1 MSLDVSK
8 TIKSSPFSILLIVF
22 SILLLGLISLYSI
35 AESKSLSESNAFF
48 KQLIFLGPAIFLMF
62 VFLII
67 PKKLIHEYVYILY
80 GLIVLFV
87 ILPYFSAQVA
97 DTHRWI
103 DIGLPFN
110 LQPSEIAK
118 LVIVLTLARY
128 LSDRKIEFDHF
139 GAILI
144 PFIIAFIPAAIV
156 LNQPDLGT
164 AIVMMSP
171 VIPMLYWVGARPF
184 HLFLV
189 IAPVLSIVTAFDVS
203 VFTSWTIVMGIIIF
217 LSKPKLWSGISIFF
231 SNIFLGLVFPLFW
244 NGFLRPYHR
253 NRILTAIN
261 PELDPLGSGYQV
273 IQSKT
278 ALGSGGFFGKGWSE
292 GTQTQ
297 LKFLPVQESDFIV
310 SVIGEELG
318 FFAILIMIFLFLYL
332 IMKILYLAFH
342 STDRFSGLVLVG
354 ISTIFLSHIFVN
366 CSMASGMIPV
376 KGLPLPF
383 VSYGGSF
390 LLSSFIM
397 IGIVINFSRA
407 ENY

>member
-1 MSLDVSK
+1 MIASLTKS
-8 TIKSSPFSILLIVF
+8 IKSSPF
-22 SILLLGLISLYSI
+22 GLIIIIFGILIIGLTSLYSV
-35 AESKSLSESNAFF
+35 AEIKADDASNAFLR
-48 KQLIFLGPAIFLMF
+48 QLIFLIPALILMMLF
-62 VFLII
+62 SIV
-67 PKKLIHEYVYILY
+67 PKKIVHEYVYILY
-80 GLIVLFV
+80 ILITLSVV
-87 ILPYFSAQVA
+87 IPFFGSKVA
-97 DTHRWI
+97 DTYRWI
-103 DIGLPFN
+103 NIGLPFS
-110 LQPSEIAK
+110 LQPSEISK

-128 LSDRKIEFDHF
+128 LSDRSIQLDHF
-139 GAILI
+139 TSNFI
-144 PFIIAFIPAAIV
+144 PFMIAFIPAIIV

-164 AIVMMSP
+164 ALVMMSP

-189 IAPVLSIVTAFDVS
+189 IAPVLSILTAFDVM
-203 VFTSWTIVMGIIIF
+203 VFTIWSIIMALIIF
-217 LSKPKLWSGISIFF
+217 LSKPQLWNGISIFF

-244 NGFLRPYHR
+244 NSFLRPYHR

-278 ALGSGGFFGKGWSE
+278 ALGSGGFFGKGWGA

-318 FFAILIMIFLFLYL
+318 FISILIMLLLFMYL
-332 IMKILYLAFH
+332 VLRILNLAFNA
-342 STDRFSGLVLVG
+342 TDRFSGLVLVG
-354 ISTIFLSHIFVN
+354 IATIFLAHIFVN

-390 LLSSFIM
+390 LISSFIM
-397 IGIVINFSRA
+397 IGIIINFSK
-407 ENY
+407 EEIY

>member
-1 MSLDVSK
+1 MDVSK
-8 TIKSSPFSILLIVF
+8 AIKSSPFSVLFIVF
-22 SILLLGLISLYSI
+22 TILCLGLISLYSV
-35 AESKSLSESNAFF
+35 AESKSLGESNAFLR
-48 KQLIFLGPAIFLMF
+48 QLVFLGPAILLMF
-62 VFLII
+62 IFLIL

-80 GLIVLFV
+80 GAVILFV
-87 ILPYFSAQVA
+87 IMPYFSPQVA

-103 DIGLPFN
+103 DIGLPFS

-128 LSDRKIEFDHF
+128 LSDRKIELNHF
-139 GAILI
+139 AALLM
-144 PFIIAFIPAAIV
+144 PFIIAFIPALIV

-189 IAPVLSIVTAFDVS
+189 IAPTLSIITAFDVS
-203 VFTSWTIVMGIIIF
+203 VFTSWTIVMAIVIF
-217 LSKPKLWSGISIFF
+217 MSKPKLWNGISIFF

-278 ALGSGGFFGKGWSE
+278 ALGSGGFFGKGWGE

-318 FFAILIMIFLFLYL
+318 FFAISIMVFLFLYL
-332 IMKILYLAFH
+332 ILKILYLAFH
-342 STDRFSGLVLVG
+342 TTDRFSGLVLVG

-397 IGIVINFSRA
+397 IGIVINFSRE

>member
-48 KQLIFLGPAIFLMF
+48 KQLIFLGPAVFLMF

-80 GLIVLFV
+80 GSIVLFV
-87 ILPYFSAQVA
+87 ILPYFSVQVA

-342 STDRFSGLVLVG
+342 STDRFSGLVLIG

-397 IGIVINFSRA
+397 IGIVINFSRV

>member
-1 MSLDVSK
+1 MDVSK
-8 TIKSSPFSILLIVF
+8 AIKSSPFSVLFIVF
-22 SILLLGLISLYSI
+22 TILCLGLISLYSV
-35 AESKSLSESNAFF
+35 AESKSLGESNAFLR
-48 KQLIFLGPAIFLMF
+48 QLVFLGPAILLMF
-62 VFLII
+62 IFLIL
-67 PKKLIHEYVYILY
+67 PKKLIHEYVYVLY
-80 GLIVLFV
+80 GSVIIFV
-87 ILPYFSAQVA
+87 IMPYFSPQVA

-103 DIGLPFN
+103 DIGLPFS

-128 LSDRKIEFDHF
+128 LSDRKIELDHF
-139 GAILI
+139 AALLM
-144 PFIIAFIPAAIV
+144 PFIIAFIPAVIV

-189 IAPVLSIVTAFDVS
+189 IAPTLSIITAFDVS
-203 VFTSWTIVMGIIIF
+203 VFTSWTIVMAIVIF
-217 LSKPKLWSGISIFF
+217 MSKPKLWNGISIFF

-278 ALGSGGFFGKGWSE
+278 ALGSGGFFGKGWGE

-318 FFAILIMIFLFLYL
+318 FFAISIMVFLFLYL
-332 IMKILYLAFH
+332 ILKILYLAFH
-342 STDRFSGLVLVG
+342 TTDRFSGLVLVG

-390 LLSSFIM
+390 LISSFIM
-397 IGIVINFSRA
+397 IGIVINFSRE

>member
-1 MSLDVSK
+1 MSMDVSK
-8 TIKSSPFSILLIVF
+8 AIKSSPFSVLFIVF
-22 SILLLGLISLYSI
+22 TILCLGLISLYSV
-35 AESKSLSESNAFF
+35 AESKSLGESNAFLR
-48 KQLIFLGPAIFLMF
+48 QLVFLGPAILLMF
-62 VFLII
+62 IFLIL
-67 PKKLIHEYVYILY
+67 PKKLIHEYVYVLY
-80 GLIVLFV
+80 GSVILFV
-87 ILPYFSAQVA
+87 IMPYFSPQVA

-103 DIGLPFN
+103 DIGLPFS

-128 LSDRKIEFDHF
+128 LSDRKIELNHF
-139 GAILI
+139 AALLM
-144 PFIIAFIPAAIV
+144 PFIIAFIPALIV

-189 IAPVLSIVTAFDVS
+189 IAPTLSIITAFDVS
-203 VFTSWTIVMGIIIF
+203 VFTSWTIVMAIVIF
-217 LSKPKLWSGISIFF
+217 MSKPKLWNGISIFF

-278 ALGSGGFFGKGWSE
+278 ALGSGGFFGKGWGE

-318 FFAILIMIFLFLYL
+318 FFAISIMVFLFLYL
-332 IMKILYLAFH
+332 ILKILYLAFH
-342 STDRFSGLVLVG
+342 TTDRFSGLVLVG

-397 IGIVINFSRA
+397 IGIVINFSRE

>member
-1 MSLDVSK
+1 MNLDVSK
-8 TIKSSPFSILLIVF
+8 AIKSSPFSILLIVF
-22 SILLLGLISLYSI
+22 SILFIGLISLYSV
-35 AESKSLSESNAFF
+35 AESKTSGVSNAFIR
-48 KQLIFLGPAIFLMF
+48 QLFLLGPAIFLL
-62 VFLII
+62 VLFLAI
-67 PKKLIHEYVYILY
+67 PKKIIHEYVYVFY
-80 GLIVLFV
+80 GAIILFV
-87 ILPYFSAQVA
+87 ILPYFSPQVA

-103 DIGLPFN
+103 DIGLPFS

-128 LSDRKIEFDHF
+128 LSDRNIQLDHF
-139 GAILI
+139 AAMLL
-144 PFIIAFIPAAIV
+144 PFLIAFIPAIIV

-189 IAPVLSIVTAFDVS
+189 VAPILSIITAFDVS
-203 VFTSWTIVMGIIIF
+203 VFTFWSIVMAVIIF
-217 LSKPKLWSGISIFF
+217 LSKPRLRNGITLFF
-231 SNIFLGLVFPLFW
+231 SNIFLGLIFPLFW

-278 ALGSGGFFGKGWSE
+278 ALGSGGFFGKGWGA

-318 FFAILIMIFLFLYL
+318 FVTILIMAVLFLYL
-332 IMKILYLAFH
+332 ILRILNLAFH
-342 STDRFSGLVLVG
+342 STDRFSGLVLIG

-397 IGIVINFSRA
+397 IGIVINFSRE

>member
-1 MSLDVSK
+1 MNLDVSK
-8 TIKSSPFSILLIVF
+8 AIKSSPFSILMIVF
-22 SILLLGLISLYSI
+22 CILSIGLISLYSV
-35 AESKSLSESNAFF
+35 AESKTSGSSNAFVR
-48 KQLIFLGPAIFLMF
+48 QLILLGPAVFLMF
-62 VFLII
+62 LFLVI
-67 PKKLIHEYVYILY
+67 PKKIIHEYVYVLY
-80 GLIVLFV
+80 GAVILFV
-87 ILPYFSAQVA
+87 ILPYFSPQVA

-103 DIGLPFN
+103 DIGLPFS

-128 LSDRKIEFDHF
+128 LSDRNIQLDHF
-139 GAILI
+139 AAISL
-144 PFIIAFIPAAIV
+144 PFLIAFIPAIIV

-189 IAPVLSIVTAFDVS
+189 VAPILSIVTAFDVS
-203 VFTSWTIVMGIIIF
+203 VFTIWSIVMAVIIF
-217 LSKPKLWSGISIFF
+217 LSKPRLRNGITLFF
-231 SNIFLGLVFPLFW
+231 SNIFLGLIFPLFW

-278 ALGSGGFFGKGWSE
+278 ALGSGGFFGKGWGA

-318 FFAILIMIFLFLYL
+318 FVTILIMTVLFLYL
-332 IMKILYLAFH
+332 LLRILNLAFH
-342 STDRFSGLVLVG
+342 ATDRFSGLVLIG

-366 CSMASGMIPV
+366 FSMASGMIPV

-397 IGIVINFSRA
+397 IGIVINFSRE

>member
-1 MSLDVSK
+1 MNFLTKSM
-8 TIKSSPFSILLIVF
+8 KSSPYSLLLI
-22 SILLLGLISLYSI
+22 ILGLLLIGLTSLYSI
-35 AESKSLSESNAFF
+35 AAVKSGGESSAFLR
-48 KQLIFLGPAIFLMF
+48 QLF
-62 VFLII
+62 FLIPSI
-67 PKKLIHEYVYILY
+67 VLMIIFTIVPRKIIHEYIYIVYTLS
-80 GLIVLFV
+80 V
-87 ILPYFSAQVA
+87 IAVFIPFFGSKVA

-103 DIGLPFN
+103 NIGLPFN

-118 LVIVLTLARY
+118 LIVVLTLARY
-128 LSDRKIEFDHF
+128 LSDRNIELNHF
-139 GAILI
+139 TANLV
-144 PFIIAFIPAAIV
+144 PFVIAFIPAIIV

-164 AIVMMSP
+164 ALVIMSP

-189 IAPVLSIVTAFDVS
+189 IAPIFSIISASNFVI
-203 VFTSWTIVMGIIIF
+203 FT
-217 LSKPKLWSGISIFF
+217 LWSFIMGLIIYFSKEKMWNSIAIFF
-231 SNIFLGLVFPLFW
+231 LNIFLGLIFPLFW
-244 NGFLRPYHR
+244 NNFLRPYHR
-253 NRILTAIN
+253 NRILTALN

-278 ALGSGGFFGKGWSE
+278 ALGSGGFFGKGWGE

-310 SVIGEELG
+310 SVIGEEMG
-318 FFAILIMIFLFLYL
+318 FILILTMLILFLYL
-332 IMKILYLAFH
+332 ILKIINLAH
-342 STDRFSGLVLVG
+342 NANDRFSSLVLVG

-383 VSYGGSF
+383 ISYGGSF

-397 IGIVINFSRA
+397 IGIVINFSKD
-407 ENY
+407 ESYG

>member
-1 MSLDVSK
+1 MNFLTKSM
-8 TIKSSPFSILLIVF
+8 KSSPYSLLLI
-22 SILLLGLISLYSI
+22 ILGLLLIGLTSLYSI
-35 AESKSLSESNAFF
+35 AAVKSGSGSSAFLR
-48 KQLIFLGPAIFLMF
+48 QIF
-62 VFLII
+62 FLIPSI
-67 PKKLIHEYVYILY
+67 VLMIIFTIVPRKIIHEYIYIVYTLS
-80 GLIVLFV
+80 V
-87 ILPYFSAQVA
+87 IAVFIPFFGSKVA

-103 DIGLPFN
+103 NIGLPFN

-118 LVIVLTLARY
+118 LIVVLTLARY
-128 LSDRKIEFDHF
+128 LSDRNIELNHF
-139 GAILI
+139 TANLV
-144 PFIIAFIPAAIV
+144 PFVIAFIPAIIV

-164 AIVMMSP
+164 ALVMMSP

-189 IAPVLSIVTAFDVS
+189 IAPIFSIISASNFVI
-203 VFTSWTIVMGIIIF
+203 FT
-217 LSKPKLWSGISIFF
+217 LWSFIMGLIIYFSKEKMWNSIAIFF
-231 SNIFLGLVFPLFW
+231 LNIFLGLIFPLFW
-244 NGFLRPYHR
+244 NNFLRPYHR
-253 NRILTAIN
+253 NRILTALN

-278 ALGSGGFFGKGWSE
+278 ALGSGGFFGKGWGE

-310 SVIGEELG
+310 SVIGEEMG
-318 FFAILIMIFLFLYL
+318 FILILTMLILFLYL
-332 IMKILYLAFH
+332 ILKIINLAH
-342 STDRFSGLVLVG
+342 NANDRFSSLVLVG

-383 VSYGGSF
+383 ISYGGSF

-397 IGIVINFSRA
+397 IGIVINFSKD
-407 ENY
+407 ESYG

>member
-1 MSLDVSK
+1 MILNVSK
-8 TIKSSPFSILLIVF
+8 KIRSSPFSVLLIVF
-22 SILLLGLISLYSI
+22 SILFMGLISLFSV
-35 AESKSLSESNAFF
+35 ADSRSADDSNAFIR
-48 KQLIFLGPAIFLMF
+48 QLLFLGPAVLLMF
-62 VFLII
+62 VFIII
-67 PKKLIHEYVYILY
+67 PKKLIHEYVYVLY
-80 GLIVLFV
+80 GTIILFV
-87 ILPYFSAQVA
+87 ILPYFSPEVA

-103 DIGLPFN
+103 DIGLPFS

-128 LSDRKIEFDHF
+128 LSDRNIQLENF
-139 GAILI
+139 GTIFI
-144 PFIIAFIPAAIV
+144 PFLIAFFPAVIV

-184 HLFLV
+184 HLFLI
-189 IAPVLSIVTAFDVS
+189 IAPVLSIITAFDVT
-203 VFTSWTIVMGIIIF
+203 VYTIWSAVMA
-217 LSKPKLWSGISIFF
+217 LAIFF
-231 SNIFLGLVFPLFW
+231 SKPHLWHGIGIFFFNIFLGLIFPLFW

-253 NRILTAIN
+253 NRILTSIN

-278 ALGSGGFFGKGWSE
+278 ALGSGGFFGKGWGE

-318 FFAILIMIFLFLYL
+318 FLAILIMLFLFLYL
-332 IMKILYLAFH
+332 ILKILNLAFH
-342 STDRFSGLVLVG
+342 STDRFSGLVLIG
-354 ISTIFLSHIFVN
+354 ISIIFLSHIFVN

-397 IGIVINFSRA
+397 IGIAINFSRE

>member
-1 MSLDVSK
+1 MTSFFSRS
-8 TIKSSPFSILLIVF
+8 IKSSPYSLLLII
-22 SILLLGLISLYSI
+22 SGLLFIGLLSLYSI
-35 AESKSLSESNAFF
+35 AAAKSGSGSSAFARQLLF
-48 KQLIFLGPAIFLMF
+48 LLPAFILMLIFSL
-62 VFLII
+62 I
-67 PKKLIHEYVYILY
+67 PKKIIHEYVYIFY
-80 GLIVLFV
+80 ALIIVAVF
-87 ILPYFSAQVA
+87 IPFFGSKVA

-103 DIGLPFN
+103 NIGLPFN

-118 LVIVLTLARY
+118 LIVVLTLARY
-128 LSDRKIEFDHF
+128 LSDRNIELNHF
-139 GAILI
+139 TANLI
-144 PFIIAFIPAAIV
+144 PFFIAFIPAIIV

-164 AIVMMSP
+164 ALVMMSP
-171 VIPMLYWVGARPF
+171 VIPMLFWVGARPF

-189 IAPVLSIVTAFDVS
+189 IAPVLSILSASNFAI
-203 VFTSWTIVMGIIIF
+203 FTFWSMIMALIIF
-217 LSKPKLWSGISIFF
+217 LSKGKLWNSIAIFF
-231 SNIFLGLVFPLFW
+231 SNIFLGLIFPLFW
-244 NGFLRPYHR
+244 NSFLRPYHR

-278 ALGSGGFFGKGWSE
+278 ALGSGGFFGKGWGE

-310 SVIGEELG
+310 SVIGEEMG
-318 FFAILIMIFLFLYL
+318 FIVILAMIMLFLYL
-332 IMKILYLAFH
+332 ILKIINLAYNAN
-342 STDRFSGLVLVG
+342 DRFSSLVLIG

-383 VSYGGSF
+383 ISYGGSF

-397 IGIVINFSRA
+397 IGIVINFSKD
-407 ENY
+407 ESY

>member
-1 MSLDVSK
+1 MNFLTKSM
-8 TIKSSPFSILLIVF
+8 KSSPYSLLLII
-22 SILLLGLISLYSI
+22 SGLLLIGLTSLYSI
-35 AESKSLSESNAFF
+35 AAVKSGSGSSAFLR
-48 KQLIFLGPAIFLMF
+48 QIF
-62 VFLII
+62 FLIPSI
-67 PKKLIHEYVYILY
+67 VLMIIFTIVPRKIIHEYIYIVYTLS
-80 GLIVLFV
+80 V
-87 ILPYFSAQVA
+87 IAVFIPFFGSKVA

-103 DIGLPFN
+103 NIGLPFN

-118 LVIVLTLARY
+118 LIVVLTLARY
-128 LSDRKIEFDHF
+128 LSDRNIELNHF
-139 GAILI
+139 TANLV
-144 PFIIAFIPAAIV
+144 PFVIAFIPAIIV

-164 AIVMMSP
+164 ALVMMSP

-189 IAPVLSIVTAFDVS
+189 IAPIFSIISASNFVI
-203 VFTSWTIVMGIIIF
+203 FT
-217 LSKPKLWSGISIFF
+217 LWSFIMGLIIYFSKEKMWNSIAIFF
-231 SNIFLGLVFPLFW
+231 LNIFLGLIFPLFW
-244 NGFLRPYHR
+244 NNFLRPYHR
-253 NRILTAIN
+253 NRILTALN

-278 ALGSGGFFGKGWSE
+278 ALGSGGFFGKGWGE

-310 SVIGEELG
+310 SVIGEEMG
-318 FFAILIMIFLFLYL
+318 FILILTMLILFLYL
-332 IMKILYLAFH
+332 ILKIINLAH
-342 STDRFSGLVLVG
+342 NANDRFSSLVLVG

-383 VSYGGSF
+383 ISYGGSF

-397 IGIVINFSRA
+397 IGIVINFSKD
-407 ENY
+407 ESYG

>member
-1 MSLDVSK
+1 MSMDVSK
-8 TIKSSPFSILLIVF
+8 AIKSSPFSVLFIVF
-22 SILLLGLISLYSI
+22 TILCLGLISLYSV
-35 AESKSLSESNAFF
+35 AESKSLGESNAFLR
-48 KQLIFLGPAIFLMF
+48 QLVFLGPAILLMF
-62 VFLII
+62 IFLIL
-67 PKKLIHEYVYILY
+67 PKKLIHEYVYVLY
-80 GLIVLFV
+80 GSVIIFV
-87 ILPYFSAQVA
+87 IMPYFSPQVA

-103 DIGLPFN
+103 DIGLPFS

-128 LSDRKIEFDHF
+128 LSDRKIELNHF
-139 GAILI
+139 AALLM
-144 PFIIAFIPAAIV
+144 PFIIAFIPALIV

-189 IAPVLSIVTAFDVS
+189 IAPTLSIITAFDVS
-203 VFTSWTIVMGIIIF
+203 VFTSWTIVMAIVIF
-217 LSKPKLWSGISIFF
+217 MSKPKLWNGISIFF

-278 ALGSGGFFGKGWSE
+278 ALGSGGFFGKGWGE

-318 FFAILIMIFLFLYL
+318 FFAISIMVFLFLYL
-332 IMKILYLAFH
+332 ILKILYLAFH

-397 IGIVINFSRA
+397 IGIVINFSRE

>member
-1 MSLDVSK
+1 MNFLTKSM
-8 TIKSSPFSILLIVF
+8 KSSPYSLLLI
-22 SILLLGLISLYSI
+22 ILGLLLIGLTSLYSI
-35 AESKSLSESNAFF
+35 AAVKSGGESSAFLR
-48 KQLIFLGPAIFLMF
+48 QLF
-62 VFLII
+62 FLIPSI
-67 PKKLIHEYVYILY
+67 VLMIIFTIVPRKIIHEYIYIVYTLS
-80 GLIVLFV
+80 V
-87 ILPYFSAQVA
+87 IAVFIPFFGSKVA

-103 DIGLPFN
+103 NIGLPFN

-118 LVIVLTLARY
+118 LIVVLTLARY
-128 LSDRKIEFDHF
+128 LSDRNIELNHF
-139 GAILI
+139 TANLV
-144 PFIIAFIPAAIV
+144 PFVIAFIPAIIV

-164 AIVMMSP
+164 ALVMMSP

-189 IAPVLSIVTAFDVS
+189 IAPIFSIISASNFVI
-203 VFTSWTIVMGIIIF
+203 FT
-217 LSKPKLWSGISIFF
+217 LWSFIMGLIIYFSKEKMWNSIAIFF
-231 SNIFLGLVFPLFW
+231 LNIFLGLIFPLFW
-244 NGFLRPYHR
+244 NNFLRPYHR
-253 NRILTAIN
+253 NRILTALN

-278 ALGSGGFFGKGWSE
+278 ALGSGGFFGKGWGE

-310 SVIGEELG
+310 SVIGEEMG
-318 FFAILIMIFLFLYL
+318 FILILTMLTLFLYL
-332 IMKILYLAFH
+332 ILKIINLAH
-342 STDRFSGLVLVG
+342 NANDRFSSLVLIG

-383 VSYGGSF
+383 ISYGGSF

-397 IGIVINFSRA
+397 IGIVINFSKD
-407 ENY
+407 ESYG

>member
-1 MSLDVSK
+1 MSMDVSK
-8 TIKSSPFSILLIVF
+8 AIKSSPFSVLFIVF
-22 SILLLGLISLYSI
+22 TILCLGLISLYSV
-35 AESKSLSESNAFF
+35 AESKSLGESNAFLR
-48 KQLIFLGPAIFLMF
+48 QLVFLGPAILLMF
-62 VFLII
+62 IFLIL
-67 PKKLIHEYVYILY
+67 PKKLIHEYVYVLY
-80 GLIVLFV
+80 GSVIIFV
-87 ILPYFSAQVA
+87 IMPYFSPEVA

-103 DIGLPFN
+103 DIGLPFS

-128 LSDRKIEFDHF
+128 LSDRKIELNHF
-139 GAILI
+139 AALLM
-144 PFIIAFIPAAIV
+144 PFIIAFIPAIIV

-189 IAPVLSIVTAFDVS
+189 IAPTLSIITAFDVS
-203 VFTSWTIVMGIIIF
+203 VFTSWTIIMAIVIF
-217 LSKPKLWSGISIFF
+217 MSKPKLWNGISIFF

-278 ALGSGGFFGKGWSE
+278 ALGSGGFFGKGWGE

-318 FFAILIMIFLFLYL
+318 FFAISIMVFLFLYL
-332 IMKILYLAFH
+332 ILKILYLAFH

-397 IGIVINFSRA
+397 IGIVINFSRE

>member
-8 TIKSSPFSILLIVF
+8 TIKSSPFSVLLIVF
-22 SILLLGLISLYSI
+22 CILLIGLISLLSV
-35 AESKSLSESNAFF
+35 AETKSLDGSNAFF
-48 KQLIFLGPAIFLMF
+48 RQLIFLGPAIILMF
-62 VFLII
+62 LFLII

-80 GLIVLFV
+80 GFIILFV
-87 ILPYFSAQVA
+87 MLPYFSAKVA

-103 DIGLPFN
+103 DIGLPFSI
-110 LQPSEIAK
+110 QPSEIAK

-128 LSDRKIEFDHF
+128 LSDRKIQLNHF
-139 GAILI
+139 TAILI
-144 PFIIAFIPAAIV
+144 PFLIAFVPAIIV

-171 VIPMLYWVGARPF
+171 VIPMLFWVGARPF

-189 IAPVLSIVTAFDVS
+189 IAPILSIITAFDVS
-203 VFTSWTIVMGIIIF
+203 VFTFWSIVMALIIF
-217 LSKPKLWSGISIFF
+217 LSKPRLWNGIGIFF
-231 SNIFLGLVFPLFW
+231 SNIFLGLIFPLFW
-244 NGFLRPYHR
+244 NGFLKPYHR
-253 NRILTAIN
+253 NRILTSIN

-278 ALGSGGFFGKGWSE
+278 ALGSGGFFGKGWGE

-318 FFAILIMIFLFLYL
+318 FIAILVMLSLFLYL
-332 IMKILYLAFH
+332 ILKILNLAFH
-342 STDRFSGLVLVG
+342 STDRFSGLVLIG
-354 ISTIFLSHIFVN
+354 ISTIFLSHVFVN

-390 LLSSFIM
+390 LLSSFMM
-397 IGIVINFSRA
+397 IGITINLSRE

>member
-1 MSLDVSK
+1 MSMDVSK
-8 TIKSSPFSILLIVF
+8 AIKSSPFSVLFIVF
-22 SILLLGLISLYSI
+22 TILCLGLISLYSV
-35 AESKSLSESNAFF
+35 AESKSLGESNAFLR
-48 KQLIFLGPAIFLMF
+48 QLVFLGPAILLMF
-62 VFLII
+62 IFLIL
-67 PKKLIHEYVYILY
+67 PKKLIHEYVYVLY
-80 GLIVLFV
+80 GSVILFV
-87 ILPYFSAQVA
+87 IMPYFSPQVA

-103 DIGLPFN
+103 DIGLPFS

-128 LSDRKIEFDHF
+128 LSDRKIELDHF
-139 GAILI
+139 AALLM
-144 PFIIAFIPAAIV
+144 PFIIAFIPAVIV

-189 IAPVLSIVTAFDVS
+189 IAPSLSIITAFDVS
-203 VFTSWTIVMGIIIF
+203 VFTSWTIVMAIVIF
-217 LSKPKLWSGISIFF
+217 MSKPKLWNGISIFF

-278 ALGSGGFFGKGWSE
+278 ALGSGGFFGKGWGE
-292 GTQTQ
+292 VTQTQ

-318 FFAILIMIFLFLYL
+318 FFAISIMVFLFLYL
-332 IMKILYLAFH
+332 ILKILYLAFH
-342 STDRFSGLVLVG
+342 ATDRFSGLVLVG

-397 IGIVINFSRA
+397 IGIVINFSRE

>member
-1 MSLDVSK
+1 MNFLTKSM
-8 TIKSSPFSILLIVF
+8 KSSPYSLLLI
-22 SILLLGLISLYSI
+22 ILGLLLIGLTSLYSI
-35 AESKSLSESNAFF
+35 ASVKSGGESSAFLR
-48 KQLIFLGPAIFLMF
+48 QLF
-62 VFLII
+62 FLIPSIVLMIIFTII
-67 PKKLIHEYVYILY
+67 PRKIIHEYIYIVYTLS
-80 GLIVLFV
+80 V
-87 ILPYFSAQVA
+87 IAVFIPFFGSKVA

-103 DIGLPFN
+103 NIGLPIN

-118 LVIVLTLARY
+118 LIVVLTLARY
-128 LSDRKIEFDHF
+128 LSDRNIELNHF
-139 GAILI
+139 TANLA
-144 PFIIAFIPAAIV
+144 PFVIAFIPAIIV

-164 AIVMMSP
+164 ALVMMSP

-189 IAPVLSIVTAFDVS
+189 IAPIFSIISASNFVI
-203 VFTSWTIVMGIIIF
+203 FT
-217 LSKPKLWSGISIFF
+217 LWSLIMGLIIYFSKEKMWNSIAIFF
-231 SNIFLGLVFPLFW
+231 LNIFLGLIFPLFW
-244 NGFLRPYHR
+244 NNFLRPYHR
-253 NRILTAIN
+253 NRILTALN

-278 ALGSGGFFGKGWSE
+278 ALGSGGFFGKGWGE

-310 SVIGEELG
+310 SVIGEEMG
-318 FFAILIMIFLFLYL
+318 FILILTMLILFLYL
-332 IMKILYLAFH
+332 LLKIINLAH
-342 STDRFSGLVLVG
+342 NANDRFSSLVLVG

-383 VSYGGSF
+383 ISYGGSF

-397 IGIVINFSRA
+397 IGIVINFSKD
-407 ENY
+407 ESYG

>member
-1 MSLDVSK
+1 MNLNVSK
-8 TIKSSPFSILLIVF
+8 AIKSSPFSILLIVF
-22 SILLLGLISLYSI
+22 SILLIGLVSLYSV
-35 AESKSLSESNAFF
+35 AESKTSGVSNAFIR
-48 KQLIFLGPAIFLMF
+48 QLFLLGPAIFLL
-62 VFLII
+62 VLFLAI
-67 PKKLIHEYVYILY
+67 PKKIIHEYVYVFY
-80 GLIVLFV
+80 GAIILFV
-87 ILPYFSAQVA
+87 ILPYFSPQVA

-103 DIGLPFN
+103 DIGLPFS

-128 LSDRKIEFDHF
+128 LSDRNIQLDHF
-139 GAILI
+139 AAMLL
-144 PFIIAFIPAAIV
+144 PFLIAFIPAIIV

-189 IAPVLSIVTAFDVS
+189 VAPILSIITAFDVS
-203 VFTSWTIVMGIIIF
+203 VFTFWSIVMALIIF
-217 LSKPKLWSGISIFF
+217 LSKPRLRNGITLFF
-231 SNIFLGLVFPLFW
+231 SNIFLGLIFPLFW

-278 ALGSGGFFGKGWSE
+278 ALGSGGFFGKGWGA

-318 FFAILIMIFLFLYL
+318 FVTILIMAVLFLYL
-332 IMKILYLAFH
+332 ILRILNLAFH
-342 STDRFSGLVLVG
+342 STDRFSGLVLIG

-397 IGIVINFSRA
+397 IGIVINFSRE

>member
-1 MSLDVSK
+1 MNLDVSK
-8 TIKSSPFSILLIVF
+8 AIKSSPFSILMIVF
-22 SILLLGLISLYSI
+22 CILSIGLISLYSV
-35 AESKSLSESNAFF
+35 AESKTSGSSNAFVR
-48 KQLIFLGPAIFLMF
+48 QLILLGPAVFLMF
-62 VFLII
+62 LFLVI
-67 PKKLIHEYVYILY
+67 PKKIIHEYVYVLY
-80 GLIVLFV
+80 GAVILFV
-87 ILPYFSAQVA
+87 ILPYFSPQVA

-103 DIGLPFN
+103 DIGLPFS

-128 LSDRKIEFDHF
+128 LSDRNIQLDHF
-139 GAILI
+139 AAVSL
-144 PFIIAFIPAAIV
+144 PFLIAFIPAIIV

-189 IAPVLSIVTAFDVS
+189 VAPILSIVTAFDVS
-203 VFTSWTIVMGIIIF
+203 VFTIWSIVMAVIIF
-217 LSKPKLWSGISIFF
+217 LSKPRLRNGITLFF
-231 SNIFLGLVFPLFW
+231 SNIFLGLIFPLFW

-278 ALGSGGFFGKGWSE
+278 ALGSGGFFGKGWGA

-318 FFAILIMIFLFLYL
+318 FVTILIMAVFFLYL
-332 IMKILYLAFH
+332 ILRILNLAFH
-342 STDRFSGLVLVG
+342 ATDRFSGLVLIG

-397 IGIVINFSRA
+397 IGIVINFSRE

>member
-1 MSLDVSK
+1 MNLDVSK
-8 TIKSSPFSILLIVF
+8 AIKSSPFSILLIVF
-22 SILLLGLISLYSI
+22 SILFIGLISLYSV
-35 AESKSLSESNAFF
+35 AESKTSGNSNAFIR
-48 KQLIFLGPAIFLMF
+48 QLFLLGPAIFLLVLF
-62 VFLII
+62 IAI
-67 PKKLIHEYVYILY
+67 PKKIIHEYVYVFY
-80 GLIVLFV
+80 GAIILFV
-87 ILPYFSAQVA
+87 ILPYFSPQVA

-103 DIGLPFN
+103 DIGLPFS

-128 LSDRKIEFDHF
+128 LSDRNIQLDHF
-139 GAILI
+139 AAMLL
-144 PFIIAFIPAAIV
+144 PFLIAFIPAIIV

-189 IAPVLSIVTAFDVS
+189 IAPILSIITAFDVS
-203 VFTSWTIVMGIIIF
+203 VFTFWSIVMAVIIF
-217 LSKPKLWSGISIFF
+217 LSKPRLRNGITLFF
-231 SNIFLGLVFPLFW
+231 SNIFLGLIFPLFW

-278 ALGSGGFFGKGWSE
+278 ALGSGGFFGKGWGA

-318 FFAILIMIFLFLYL
+318 FVTILIMTVLFLYL
-332 IMKILYLAFH
+332 LLRILNLAFH
-342 STDRFSGLVLVG
+342 ATDRFSGLVLIG

-397 IGIVINFSRA
+397 IGIVINFSRE

>member
-1 MSLDVSK
+1 MIFNVSK
-8 TIKSSPFSILLIVF
+8 TIKSSPYSVLLIVF
-22 SILLLGLISLYSI
+22 SILCLGLISLFSI
-35 AESKSLSESNAFF
+35 ADSRSAQDSNAFIR
-48 KQLIFLGPAIFLMF
+48 QLIFLGPAVLLMF
-62 VFLII
+62 LFLII
-67 PKKLIHEYVYILY
+67 PKKLIHEYVYVFY
-80 GLIVLFV
+80 GAVILFV
-87 ILPYFSAQVA
+87 ILPYFSPEVA
-97 DTHRWI
+97 DTHRWL
-103 DIGLPFN
+103 DIGLPFS

-118 LVIVLTLARY
+118 LVIVLTLARF
-128 LSDRKIEFDHF
+128 LSDRNIQLDSF
-139 GAILI
+139 GSIFI
-144 PFIIAFIPAAIV
+144 PFLIAFLPATIV

-184 HLFLV
+184 HLFLI
-189 IAPVLSIVTAFDVS
+189 IAPIFSIVTAFDVT
-203 VFTSWTIVMGIIIF
+203 VFTVWSIIMALVIF
-217 LSKPKLWSGISIFF
+217 FSKPRLWYGISIFF
-231 SNIFLGLVFPLFW
+231 FNIFLGLIFPLFW

-253 NRILTAIN
+253 NRILTSIN

-278 ALGSGGFFGKGWSE
+278 ALGSGGFFGKGWGE

-318 FFAILIMIFLFLYL
+318 FLAILVMLFLFLYL
-332 IMKILYLAFH
+332 ILKILNLAFH
-342 STDRFSGLVLVG
+342 STDRFSGLVLIG
-354 ISTIFLSHIFVN
+354 ISIIFLSHIFVN

-390 LLSSFIM
+390 LISSFIM
-397 IGIVINFSRA
+397 IGIAINFSRE

>member
-1 MSLDVSK
+1 MNLDVSK
-8 TIKSSPFSILLIVF
+8 AIKSSPFSILLIVF
-22 SILLLGLISLYSI
+22 SILFIGLISLYSV
-35 AESKSLSESNAFF
+35 AESKTSGHSNAFIR
-48 KQLIFLGPAIFLMF
+48 QLFLLGPAIFLLVLF
-62 VFLII
+62 IAI
-67 PKKLIHEYVYILY
+67 PKKIIHEYVYVFY
-80 GLIVLFV
+80 GAIILFV
-87 ILPYFSAQVA
+87 ILPYFSPQVA

-103 DIGLPFN
+103 DIGLPFS

-128 LSDRKIEFDHF
+128 LSDRNIQLDHF
-139 GAILI
+139 AAMLL
-144 PFIIAFIPAAIV
+144 PFLIAFIPAIIV

-189 IAPVLSIVTAFDVS
+189 IAPILSIITAFDVS
-203 VFTSWTIVMGIIIF
+203 VFTFWSIVMAVIIF
-217 LSKPKLWSGISIFF
+217 LSKPRLRNGITLFF
-231 SNIFLGLVFPLFW
+231 SNIFLGLIFPLFW

-278 ALGSGGFFGKGWSE
+278 ALGSGGFFGKGWGA

-318 FFAILIMIFLFLYL
+318 FVTILIMAVLFLYL
-332 IMKILYLAFH
+332 ILRILNLAFH
-342 STDRFSGLVLVG
+342 STDRFSGLVLIG

-397 IGIVINFSRA
+397 IGIVINFSRE

>member
-1 MSLDVSK
+1 MSMDVSK
-8 TIKSSPFSILLIVF
+8 AIKSSPFSILFIVF
-22 SILLLGLISLYSI
+22 IILCFGLISLYSV
-35 AESKSLSESNAFF
+35 AESKSLGESNAFLR
-48 KQLIFLGPAIFLMF
+48 QLIFLGPAILLMF
-62 VFLII
+62 IFII
-67 PKKLIHEYVYILY
+67 LPKKLIHEYVYLLY
-80 GLIVLFV
+80 GSVVLFV
-87 ILPYFSAQVA
+87 IMPYFSPQVA

-103 DIGLPFN
+103 DIGLPFS

-128 LSDRKIEFDHF
+128 LSDRKIELDHF
-139 GAILI
+139 AALLM
-144 PFIIAFIPAAIV
+144 PFIIAFIPAIIV

-189 IAPVLSIVTAFDVS
+189 IAPTLSIITAFDVS
-203 VFTSWTIVMGIIIF
+203 VFTSWTIVMAIVIF
-217 LSKPKLWSGISIFF
+217 LSKPKLWNGISIFF

-278 ALGSGGFFGKGWSE
+278 ALGSGGFFGKGWGE

-318 FFAILIMIFLFLYL
+318 FFAISIMVFLFLYL
-332 IMKILYLAFH
+332 ILKILYLAFH

-397 IGIVINFSRA
+397 IGIVINFSRE

>member
-1 MSLDVSK
+1 MDVSK
-8 TIKSSPFSILLIVF
+8 AIKSSPFSVLFIVF
-22 SILLLGLISLYSI
+22 TILCLGLISLYSV
-35 AESKSLSESNAFF
+35 AESKSLGESNAFLR
-48 KQLIFLGPAIFLMF
+48 QLVFLGPAILLMF
-62 VFLII
+62 IFLIL
-67 PKKLIHEYVYILY
+67 PKKLIHEYVYVLY
-80 GLIVLFV
+80 GAVILFV
-87 ILPYFSAQVA
+87 IMPYFSPQVA

-103 DIGLPFN
+103 DIGLPFS

-128 LSDRKIEFDHF
+128 LSDRKIELDHF
-139 GAILI
+139 AALLM
-144 PFIIAFIPAAIV
+144 PFIIAFIPAVIV

-189 IAPVLSIVTAFDVS
+189 IAPTLSIITAFDVS
-203 VFTSWTIVMGIIIF
+203 VFTSWTIVMAIVIF
-217 LSKPKLWSGISIFF
+217 MSKPKLWNGISIFF

-278 ALGSGGFFGKGWSE
+278 ALGSGGFFGKGWGE

-318 FFAILIMIFLFLYL
+318 FFAISIMVFLFLYL
-332 IMKILYLAFH
+332 ILKILYLAFH

-397 IGIVINFSRA
+397 IGIVINFSRE

>member
-1 MSLDVSK
+1 MNVSK
-8 TIKSSPFSILLIVF
+8 AIKSSPFSVLFIVF
-22 SILLLGLISLYSI
+22 TILCLGLISLYSV
-35 AESKSLSESNAFF
+35 AESKSLGESNAFLR
-48 KQLIFLGPAIFLMF
+48 QLVFLGPAILLMF
-62 VFLII
+62 IFLIL
-67 PKKLIHEYVYILY
+67 PKKLIHEYVYVLY
-80 GLIVLFV
+80 GSVILFV
-87 ILPYFSAQVA
+87 IMPYFSPQVA

-103 DIGLPFN
+103 DIGLPFS

-128 LSDRKIEFDHF
+128 LSDRKIELNHF
-139 GAILI
+139 AALLM
-144 PFIIAFIPAAIV
+144 PFIIAFIPALIV

-189 IAPVLSIVTAFDVS
+189 IAPTLSIITAFDVS
-203 VFTSWTIVMGIIIF
+203 VFTSWTIVMAIIIF
-217 LSKPKLWSGISIFF
+217 MSKPKLWNGISIFF

-278 ALGSGGFFGKGWSE
+278 ALGSGGFFGKGWGE

-318 FFAILIMIFLFLYL
+318 FFAISIMVFLFLYL
-332 IMKILYLAFH
+332 ILKILYLAFH
-342 STDRFSGLVLVG
+342 ATDRFSGLVLVG

-383 VSYGGSF
+383 ISYGGSF

-397 IGIVINFSRA
+397 IGIVINFSRE

>member
-1 MSLDVSK
+1 M
-8 TIKSSPFSILLIVF
+8 
-22 SILLLGLISLYSI
+22 
-35 AESKSLSESNAFF
+35 
-48 KQLIFLGPAIFLMF
+48 LIFSL
-62 VFLII
+62 I
-67 PKKLIHEYVYILY
+67 PKKIIHEYIYIFY
-80 GLIVLFV
+80 ALIIVAVF
-87 ILPYFSAQVA
+87 IPFFGSKVA

-103 DIGLPFN
+103 NIGLPFN

-118 LVIVLTLARY
+118 LIVVLTLARY
-128 LSDRKIEFDHF
+128 LSDRNIELNHF
-139 GAILI
+139 TANLI
-144 PFIIAFIPAAIV
+144 PFFIAFIPAIIV

-164 AIVMMSP
+164 ALVMMSP
-171 VIPMLYWVGARPF
+171 VIPMLFWVGARPF

-189 IAPVLSIVTAFDVS
+189 IAPVLSILSASNFAI
-203 VFTSWTIVMGIIIF
+203 FTFWSMIMALIIF
-217 LSKPKLWSGISIFF
+217 LSKGKLWNSIAIFF
-231 SNIFLGLVFPLFW
+231 SNIFLGLIFPLFW
-244 NGFLRPYHR
+244 NSFLRPYHR

-278 ALGSGGFFGKGWSE
+278 ALGSGGFFGKGWGE

-310 SVIGEELG
+310 SVIGEEMG
-318 FFAILIMIFLFLYL
+318 FIVILAMIMLFLYL
-332 IMKILYLAFH
+332 ILKIINLAYNAN
-342 STDRFSGLVLVG
+342 DRFSSLVLIG

-383 VSYGGSF
+383 ISYGGSF

-397 IGIVINFSRA
+397 VGIVINFSKD
-407 ENY
+407 ESY